1 MKIVLRLIAAWVHF
15 AFVAVA
21 SNDRRVAVVFRGE
34 TFRENSTQMSRTT
47 GIGGFHDQK
56 KATLSH
62 LEHLLLP
69 LVFEMNYS
77 RVDVYLETRQTAF
90 FTHLLQWYGP
100 YIRLSSHAL
109 SEYGAEA
116 SPYARV
122 QKILEGDEYAAVL
135 LMRPDLILSPLFAC
149 SLAIAN
155 RSKILFSF
163 REWKNGDTITT
174 GSGIAYDRVDAMNLW
189 LPRQHFRRMWSSTN
203 ASSVAQSFDDILFR
217 RVWLQHDAMFYLVP
231 VFGADAMGYIFPY
244 GQYDADPQKMP
255 NPLYTLAGRPTKSN
269 RLGFENDQLSAL
281 AFNHTCE
288 TLSTQQMAPSNLR
301 REVDITRHK
310 KMWVPNI
317 IYDEREHKH
326 I

>member
-34 TFRENSTQMSRTT
+34 TFRANSTQTSRTT

-69 LVFEMNYS
+69 LVFDMNYS
-77 RVDVYLETRQTAF
+77 RVDVYLETRETAF
-90 FTHLLQWYGP
+90 FTHLLEWYGP
-100 YIRLSSHAL
+100 YIRVSSHAL
-109 SEYGAEA
+109 AEYGSEA
-116 SPYARV
+116 SPYARM

-135 LMRPDLILSPLFAC
+135 LIRPDLILSPLFPC

-155 RSKILFSF
+155 RSKMLFSF
-163 REWKNGDTITT
+163 REWKNGDTVTDAA
-174 GSGIAYDRVDAMNLW
+174 GVVYDRVADMVLW
-189 LPRQHFRRMWSSTN
+189 VPRQHFRRLWSSTN
-203 ASSVAQSFDDILFR
+203 ASSVARGFDDLLFR
-217 RVWLQHDAMFYLVP
+217 RVWMQHDSMSYLVP
-231 VFGADAMGYIFPY
+231 TVGADALGYIFPY
-244 GQYDADPQKMP
+244 GQYDSDPQKMP

-269 RLGFENDQLSAL
+269 RLCFENDQLSAL

-288 TLSTQQMAPSNLR
+288 NLSTQQMAPSCTTINMVVR
-301 REVDITRHK
+301 REVGVVETRYLLTK
-310 KMWVPNI
+310 PT
-317 IYDEREHKH
+317 
-326 I
+326 